1 MKLMIQIKTTHE
13 EAEKFIRQITKQG
26 YEAHREEDAYRGSVY
41 FTVDGEVTIDYEVG
55 FFDEDV
61 AYIGVRPQ

>member
-1 MKLMIQIKTTHE
+1 MKLMIQIKTTHN
-13 EAEKFIRQITKQG
+13 EAEKFIRQLTSQG
-26 YEAHREEDAYRGSVY
+26 YKAHREVTVHHDSVY